1 MAAVTAKAAVTVAAV
16 TVAAM
21 AVPAMIAVSVAAI
34 GMAIMGM
41 AILGMA
47 AVRMV
52 VSGHAMVPQK
62 SRSPAPRRRASS
74 GSSGRP
80 STVLWSPATDSN
92 RWIPGPSS
100 W

>member
-1 MAAVTAKAAVTVAAV
+1 MGTAV
-16 TVAAM
+16 
-21 AVPAMIAVSVAAI
+21 
-34 GMAIMGM
+34 GMAMGVAMGVAMRTAVGM
-41 AILGMA
+41 AMGVAMRTAMGMA
-47 AVRMV
+47 AVRWV
-52 VSGHAMVPQK
+52 VTGQAMLPQK
-62 SRSPAPRRRASS
+62 SRYPAARRRARS